1 MEVLKDKSYKDYD
14 YMSRYNGFPYY
25 YNTLD
30 KKYVYGTTSNLR
42 DSIVFT
48 LYEVK
53 YGDTY
58 DSIALDFYNTP
69 LYFWVIC
76 DFNRIQ
82 DPFDTPE
89 PGTRLK
95 IPSISNLVFEDI

>member
-1 MEVLKDKSYKDYD
+1 MEVLQDKTYKNYD
-14 YMSRYNGFPYY
+14 YTSRYAGFPYY
-25 YNTLD
+25 YQTQD
-30 KKYVYGTTSNLR
+30 KKYIYGTTANLK
-42 DSIVFT
+42 DSLVYT
-48 LYEVK
+48 LYEVQ

-82 DPFDTPE
+82 DPFDEPT
-89 PGTRLK
+89 PGTYLK
-95 IPSISNLVFEDI
+95 IPSISNLSFESD

>member
-1 MEVLKDKSYKDYD
+1 MDILTDKTYKSYD
-14 YMSRYNGFPYY
+14 YMSRYSGFPYY
-25 YNTLD
+25 FNTED
-30 KKYVYGTTSNLR
+30 DKYVYGTTANLQE
-42 DSIVFT
+42 DISYT

-53 YGDTY
+53 PLDTY
-58 DSIALDFYNTP
+58 DSISLDFYNTP

-82 DPFDTPE
+82 DPLEIPI

-95 IPSISNLVFEDI
+95 VPSITTLKFEDN